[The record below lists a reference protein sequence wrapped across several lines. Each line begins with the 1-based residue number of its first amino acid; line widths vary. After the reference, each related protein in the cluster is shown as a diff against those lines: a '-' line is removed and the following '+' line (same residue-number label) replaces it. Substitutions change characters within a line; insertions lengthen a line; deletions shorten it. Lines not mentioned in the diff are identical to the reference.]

1 MACVKEF
8 YHYSQEMKPMLL
20 QYHPIDIPIKY
31 EGLRQRNTE
40 TLAALTGAKV
50 EKNEEGEEPQYG
62 DKVVSCRSIEEVM
75 KWITVKNTKQHE
87 HDAVVAMQKDLE
99 EKGMQSQWF
108 AGAVALMQRDLGDVL
123 EDSEDILK
131 L

>member
-8 YHYSQEMKPMLL
+8 YHYSQEMKPTLL

-40 TLAALTGAKV
+40 TLVALTGAKV

-108 AGAVALMQRDLGDVL
+108 AGAVALMPA
-123 EDSEDILK
+123 
-131 L
+131 

>member
-1 MACVKEF
+1 MV
-8 YHYSQEMKPMLL
+8 
-20 QYHPIDIPIKY
+20 
-31 EGLRQRNTE
+31 N
-40 TLAALTGAKV
+40 GAVRHEV